1 MRYFA
6 PIAAIAGLVLLTA
19 LTAYYGLTSV
29 LEAVVSSKWGTVL
42 VVFARAV
49 ALAGNGLGWWLLLSP
64 LPRGASVFAGV
75 RFIRDA
81 INTLFP
87 FAVVG
92 GDVVGA
98 RLIAQFGIATNLAIA
113 SVLIDIF
120 IQVVCLLIF
129 VLAGVG
135 IVLDISGA
143 HRLST
148 MTFVMLA
155 VALPAIGGFFLALN
169 FSAFE
174 PVVRWLVAF
183 GERRQWSAFNH
194 VVDLGSRLQQ
204 IWRNYRGLS
213 VSFFIHLTA
222 VFWGSS
228 EVWIALHF
236 MGHPVS
242 VAQAVAIEALGQGS
256 RAAAFILPGGLGVQD
271 GTLIA
276 ACAIFGV
283 PADVAL
289 AMSLIKRVPDLV
301 LGIPSLV
308 AWQVFEGRRL
318 LSGGK

>member
-1 MRYFA
+1 
-6 PIAAIAGLVLLTA
+6 
-19 LTAYYGLTSV
+19 
-29 LEAVVSSKWGTVL
+29 
-42 VVFARAV
+42 
-49 ALAGNGLGWWLLLSP
+49 
-64 LPRGASVFAGV
+64 
-75 RFIRDA
+75 
-81 INTLFP
+81 
-87 FAVVG
+87 
-92 GDVVGA
+92 
-98 RLIAQFGIATNLAIA
+98 
-113 SVLIDIF
+113 
-120 IQVVCLLIF
+120 
-129 VLAGVG
+129 
-135 IVLDISGA
+135 
-143 HRLST
+143 
-148 MTFVMLA
+148 
-155 VALPAIGGFFLALN
+155 
-169 FSAFE
+169 
-174 PVVRWLVAF
+174 
-183 GERRQWSAFNH
+183 